1 MFFILTLPCTNP
13 DSIPYHGRKPAIV
26 SYPMLDI
33 PYNMPYNIPYN
44 IVYPLPISPSPYN
57 V

>member
-1 MFFILTLPCTNP
+1 
-13 DSIPYHGRKPAIV
+13 
-26 SYPMLDI
+26 MLDI